1 VKIETAISL
10 VVVVMDA
17 LEYRKT
23 CIGGAQKDLP
33 AELLTAALEQIEA
46 DGEDTVVRIEQPAVM
61 RRKTISGG
69 TLTWRNRLGERIL
82 SVGYWLEFKAEDQR
96 VVHLAQKV
104 EADGTETRFVEPIL
118 LSSTVPNFGGV
129 RWWFICPLIEDGLAC
144 KRRVKKL
151 FLPPGET
158 YFGCRACYRLT
169 YESAQSHDARVDKL
183 MKNPWALVMA
193 VESKNPSRSL
203 LGIQAYFK
211 LRGAL

>member
-1 VKIETAISL
+1 MGGFGSGERLEKKITTAQ
-10 VVVVMDA
+10 
-17 LEYRKT
+17 
-23 CIGGAQKDLP
+23 C
-33 AELLTAALEQIEA
+33 LTL
-46 DGEDTVVRIEQPAVM
+46 DVVRIEQPAVM

-82 SVGYWLEFKAEDQR
+82 SVGCWLEFKAEDQR

-151 FLPPGET
+151 FLPPSET

-193 VESKNPSRSL
+193 VESKNPSKSL